1 MSLEFFSGFLICVA
15 INLLL
20 VTESK
25 LKTEKTE
32 AEKSMWDNLL
42 EAPQEV
48 YDMVMDPSKKERE
61 EENKL
66 RKEVKASKKQWRRI
80 RRERF
85 AFLDSGDGGDR
96 QSVKTG
102 MTSDGGDRRSV
113 KTGMTSNVEEK
124 KIDES
129 TVGFGQ

>member
-1 MSLEFFSGFLICVA
+1 MVSTFIVGSAPCFAGIVFADFLIFLA
-15 INLLL
+15 FNLLRL
-20 VTESK
+20 TESK
-25 LKTEKTE
+25 LKNEKTE
-32 AEKSMWDNLL
+32 AEKSMWDNFL

-61 EENKL
+61 EEDKL
-66 RKEVKASKKQWRRI
+66 RKEVKASKKAWRHI

-102 MTSDGGDRRSV
+102 ME
-113 KTGMTSNVEEK
+113 SNVEEK

>member
-1 MSLEFFSGFLICVA
+1 VA
-15 INLLL
+15 VVVVVI
-20 VTESK
+20 TESK
-25 LKTEKTE
+25 LKTEKSE
-32 AEKSMWDNLL
+32 AEKSMWDNFL

-61 EENKL
+61 EEEKL

-85 AFLDSGDGGDR
+85 AFLDSDGGD
-96 QSVKTG
+96 QK
-102 MTSDGGDRRSV
+102 SV

-129 TVGFGQ
+129 NVGFGQ

>member
-1 MSLEFFSGFLICVA
+1 
-15 INLLL
+15 LLL
-20 VTESK
+20 SIFLESK

-32 AEKSMWDNLL
+32 AEKSMWDNLM

-48 YDMVMDPSKKERE
+48 YEALMDPSKKERE
-61 EENKL
+61 EESKL

-102 MTSDGGDRRSV
+102 MTSEGGDRLSF
-113 KTGMTSNVEEK
+113 KTGITANVEEK